1 MEILIQA
8 RQLILSLSILIVLHE
23 LGHFIPAKLFK
34 TRVEKFYL
42 FFNPWFSL
50 FKKKVG
56 ETEYGI
62 GLYKFIKFNE
72 LKGDLVL
79 EFNLL
84 EDNRFK
90 DAGKI
95 YEKIGKTCFL
105 SVHQYEYIS
114 PTALA

>member
-1 MEILIQA
+1 MKHTNTNSKINEKLINDTENA
-8 RQLILSLSILIVLHE
+8 KYLMMLCNDKPSII
-23 LGHFIPAKLFK
+23 IK
-34 TRVEKFYL
+34 
-42 FFNPWFSL
+42 
-50 FKKKVG
+50 
-56 ETEYGI
+56 TEYGI

-105 SVHQYEYIS
+105 SVQQYLYICG
-114 PTALA
+114 TAVA